1 MSTSI
6 GWTIPEWKE
15 AQTNSSYEEGR
26 HRLLDLVATFKDYKR
41 GDPAWITLASTELI
55 NKQWKELQLMK
66 KDPEVSMR
74 YTKIAFDFI
83 LSKIQQ

>member
-1 MSTSI
+1 MNNTI

-15 AQTNSSYEEGR
+15 VQINSSYEEGR
-26 HRLLDLVATFKDYKR
+26 LRLLDLVATFKDYKH

-66 KDPEVSMR
+66 KDPEVSKNE
-74 YTKIAFDFI
+74 TC
-83 LSKIQQ
+83 